1 MLGISPLSTLPL
13 SSLPAVSVGVT
24 LRIAGVTRNRCA
36 APEPGATVHL
46 FRVSDNVLV
55 ATTTSDGAGAYEF
68 VNPSGEP
75 FYAASFSSDGS
86 LAGVTGRNLTPA

>member
-1 MLGISPLSTLPL
+1 
-13 SSLPAVSVGVT
+13 
-24 LRIAGVTRNRCA
+24 
-36 APEPGATVHL
+36 L

-55 ATTTSDGAGAYEF
+55 ASTTSDGAGAYEF
-68 VNPSGEP
+68 VNPAGEP